1 MKSKSIK
8 SFGSLVVRGSN
19 YYAFWRV
26 KTGKMIRNKDGKL
39 VPEYKAIS
47 RALRDDNGAA
57 ITTEPEAAK
66 AKARLMANVG
76 LVVGNE
82 VDTLKSIQR
91 AIGDKQTEIDRVNDE
106 KNPPMPLARVWTAFA
121 SPTSGRKPVEKSSL
135 LAYENVWTQF
145 HKWLE
150 SERPAVK
157 TLREVTRDVA
167 KAYLD
172 ALIGRGV
179 TNKTTNNHLSTLR
192 YIFKVLSDEAKLP
205 ENPWSKFPQ
214 LQVMREGRRELTIDE
229 LTLVC
234 SKATGE
240 MKTMFCIGL
249 YTGLR
254 LGDCATLK
262 WGEVDLKRGLIR
274 RIPNKI
280 RRKKGANG
288 LVQISIHPVLHDALS
303 AIPGSKT
310 EGYVLPETSAKY
322 LAGQRSQLTN
332 HIQEHFEAC
341 GINTKRDRETGVRR
355 VVEVGFHSLRHTFVS
370 MCAMNNVPLS
380 VVQSLVGHSSPL
392 MTGAYSH
399 SNRLAEQQAVAGL
412 PAING
417 DVTQPPKPTQTQLLR
432 GIIES
437 MTTRNLSET
446 KPRALAMLADAT
458 AN

>member
-1 MKSKSIK
+1 MKTTT
-8 SFGSLVVRGSN
+8 GSLVKRGRN
-19 YYAFWRV
+19 FYCFWRS
-26 KTGKMIRNKDGKL
+26 KGKAFCK
-39 VPEYKAIS
+39 V
-47 RALRDDNGAA
+47 LRDESGQP
-57 ITTEPEAAK
+57 ITHKTNAEIAK
-66 AKARLMANVG
+66 AKLMGFFGRRNQVES
-76 LVVGNE
+76 LR
-82 VDTLKSIQR
+82 SIQH
-91 AIGDKQTEIDRVNDE
+91 AIDDTNADIAAREDAQHPALPLSQT
-106 KNPPMPLARVWTAFA
+106 WTAFA

-145 HKWLE
+145 QKWIE
-150 SERPAVK
+150 SAHPSVK
-157 TLREVTRDVA
+157 TLREVGRDIA

-172 ALIGRGV
+172 FLIGRGV

-192 YIFKVLSDEAKLP
+192 YIFKILSDEAKLP

-280 RRKKGANG
+280 RRKKGAHG
-288 LVQISIHPVLHDALS
+288 LVQISIHPVLHNSLT

-310 EGYVLPETSAKY
+310 EGYVLPETSAMY

-341 GINTKRDRETGVRR
+341 GIATKRERENGVRR

-380 VVQSLVGHSSPL
+380 VVQSLVGHASPL

-399 SNRLAEQQAVAGL
+399 SNRLAEQQAVAAL
-412 PAING
+412 PSING
-417 DVTQPPKPTQTQLLR
+417 DVNATPRVTRTPAEILRDVR
-432 GIIES
+432 GIVET
-437 MTTRNLSET
+437 MTAKNFKAKKSA
-446 KPRALAMLADAT
+446 ALELLT
-458 AN
+458 HE